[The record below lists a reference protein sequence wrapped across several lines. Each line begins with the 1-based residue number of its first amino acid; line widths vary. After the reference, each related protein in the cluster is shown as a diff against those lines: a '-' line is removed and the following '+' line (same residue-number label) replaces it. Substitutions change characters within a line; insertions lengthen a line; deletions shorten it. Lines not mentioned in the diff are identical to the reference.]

1 MQEDATKSRRTM
13 QQTAE
18 LVFPQVRPCFFL
30 HPDPRC
36 CTKTMQSLHK
46 KSFGVAQKLATP

>member
-18 LVFPQVRPCFFL
+18 PVFPQVRRGFFL
-30 HPDPRC
+30 HAEPRC
-36 CTKTMQSLHK
+36 CAKTMQSPHK
-46 KSFGVAQKLATP
+46 KSFGVAEKTASP